1 MLKVKLPD
9 GSVREYSRSV
19 RPSDVAAEIGPGLAK
34 ATLAAE
40 VNGKVV
46 GADSPLPEA
55 GEVNL
60 RILTKKDPQ
69 GLSVMRHSWRI

>member
-9 GSVREYSRSV
+9 GSVREYSRPV
-19 RPSDVAAEIGPGLAK
+19 RPIEIAAEIGPGLAK

-46 GADSPLPEA
+46 GAAAPCRPKAKSRC
-55 GEVNL
+55 GF
-60 RILTKKDPQ
+60 
-69 GLSVMRHSWRI
+69 